1 MSSANFCNICCDTKK
16 LMVVCP
22 YCQFESCNTCSQK
35 YLLDNLTPKCMSCSK
50 QWSLEFV
57 QNSFPVTFV
66 NKDYKKHRENVLLEK
81 EKALLPQTQVLLEQ
95 RKKENEI
102 KKRIQEHYTYIN
114 ALENEIKRLNGRTE
128 EDVLKASKN
137 MRTIPC
143 IKSSCRGFINVT
155 SSSKLECGLCNT
167 KVCKD
172 CREELKTD
180 EHKCNPSTVE
190 TVKVLEKEC
199 KRCPK
204 CACLIYKIAGCFDE
218 NTEILLYDGSVK
230 KAKDIRVGDVLV
242 GDDGLPR
249 QVLELCDGVDK
260 MYKVKQ
266 NNGVEYIVNS
276 KHSLVLKSHYH
287 KKIRQTNGTIKAT
300 YVEDNRIRSKNFS
313 TVNEASEFLKTI
325 RDEDDTIHIT
335 VDEYLKNVESSKS
348 YEKQFHGFKSNG
360 QLSSIKVEYKET
372 AKYYGWKADGN
383 TRFILPDLTVVKN
396 CDQMW
401 CIQCKTA
408 FSWRTGNVETGVVHN
423 PHYWEYVRTQGRE
436 DAEVRRQFGGGNPE
450 NPCDNNPRNFRFEE
464 MLRNTNFYRRMNNMT
479 QDLSH
484 IARII
489 VHTTHVE
496 LRRYE
501 VDMNNT
507 TNNRDIRMKYLEKTI
522 SEESFKTI
530 IQRRQKLNEF
540 KQEMHQILTTFTTV
554 SREVFTR
561 YYYYIIEL
569 ESNKRLIQCKIDMIR
584 ELSHI
589 LNFTVSSI
597 NKVAKRFTYT
607 FPNLL
612 KFSVFDIINKH
623 IIHLARKIE
632 EETKIV
638 VKLEHMPD
646 SNIYDKQL
654 VKFNKE
660 MKEEKMKEEKKKEEM
675 KTTYKRRNESSDEED
690 SETEDD
696 EKQPVTRPTR
706 NVPIII
712 SDDEED
718 SDEKQPL
725 SARLAQNID
734 HIIISDDEEDI
745 PLAKLKKK

>member
-22 YCQFESCNTCSQK
+22 YCQFESCNTCAQK
-35 YLLDNLTPKCMSCSK
+35 YLLDNLSPKCMSCSK

-57 QNSFPVTFV
+57 QNSFPTTFV

-81 EKALLPQTQVLLEQ
+81 EKALLPQTQVLIEQ
-95 RKKENEI
+95 KKKEEEI
-102 KKRIQEHYTYIN
+102 KKRIQEHYAHIN
-114 ALENEIKRLNGRTE
+114 ALETEIRRLNGRTE
-128 EDVLKASKN
+128 EDVLKANKN
-137 MRTIPC
+137 VRTIPC

-155 SSSKLECGLCNT
+155 SSSKIECGLCNT

-230 KAKDIRVGDVLV
+230 KAKDIKVGDVLI

-287 KKIRQTNGTIKAT
+287 KKIRQTNGTVKTT

-313 TVNEASEFLKTI
+313 TVNEAREFLKSI

-360 QLSSIKVEYKET
+360 QTSSIKVEYKET
-372 AKYYGWKADGN
+372 AKYYGWKVNGN
-383 TRFILPDLTVVKN
+383 TRFVLPDLTVVKN

-401 CIQCKTA
+401 CVQCKTA

-436 DAEVRRQFGGGNPE
+436 DAEVRRQFGGGNPA

-464 MLRNTNFYRRMNNMT
+464 MLRNTHFYRRMNNMT

-501 VDMNNT
+501 VDMNDT
-507 TNNRDIRMKYLEKTI
+507 ANNRDIRMKYLEKKIDENT
-522 SEESFKTI
+522 FKSL

-561 YYYYIIEL
+561 YYYHIIEL
-569 ESNKRLIQCKIDMIR
+569 DSKPHIAQCKIDMIR
-584 ELSHI
+584 ELSNI
-589 LNFTVSSI
+589 LNFTVNSI
-597 NKVAKRFTYT
+597 NKVTKRFTYT

-612 KFSVFDIINKH
+612 KVSVFDIINKH
-623 IIHLARKIE
+623 IKNLAKKME
-632 EETKIV
+632 EETNIV
-638 VKLEHMPD
+638 LKLEDMPD
-646 SNIYDKQL
+646 YNRDKE
-654 VKFNKE
+654 KKE
-660 MKEEKMKEEKKKEEM
+660 KEEKKEEKKEEM
-675 KTTYKRRNESSDEED
+675 KTTYRRRNEF
-690 SETEDD
+690 
-696 EKQPVTRPTR
+696 
-706 NVPIII
+706 
-712 SDDEED
+712 SDDED
-718 SDEKQPL
+718 SDSDDDDYEDEEKEP
-725 SARLAQNID
+725 ARSAQNID
-734 HIIISDDEEDI
+734 HIIISDDEEDV
-745 PLAKLKKK
+745 PLSSLKKK